1 MRSLL
6 RLAPFLRPY
15 WPRLALASLTLLALT
30 AADLIFPAILRQV
43 IDQGLAVGLPRVL
56 AIAALLIAGLGLL
69 RALLGYLQ
77 RYNTQ
82 WVAHRVS
89 YDLRNRL
96 YAHVQRLPFAY
107 HDRTQSGQLI
117 SRIIE
122 DVRSI
127 ERFTGEGMA
136 ELTRVL
142 LLLLGIVTLLVVD
155 NARLALIT
163 LAPLVPLMLMTTRF
177 GRRVSGL
184 FLRVDQ
190 ALGNLSARLQE
201 NVSGVQ
207 VVRAFAREPHEIKRF
222 DALNRALYSARLTV
236 IGEWAKIMPSTFVL
250 HILST
255 ILLLWF
261 GGLQVLAGKMTLG
274 ELVAFNSYLVLLAD
288 PLQIMAW
295 LVNAAGEASAGVQRS
310 MEILSEPLAI
320 QSPPDAVVL
329 PPLEGRV
336 SFRGVSFHYQSSTR
350 AALEEVDLEVEPNQV
365 VALVGPTGSG
375 KTTLVQLIPRFYDV
389 SAGAVLVDGLD
400 VRRVELHSLRTQIGI
415 VLQTSLLFSA
425 TLRENIAYG
434 RPEATL
440 DEVVAA
446 ARAAQAHEFIEAL
459 PEGYDTV
466 VGERGV
472 TLSGGQRQRVAIARA
487 LLLNPRILILD
498 DSTSSVDTETE
509 ARIQLA
515 LAHLMRGRTTFVIA
529 QRVSTVRKA
538 DLIVVMDQGRI
549 VQRGTHADLL
559 AQPGLYRQVYDLQ
572 FRDQERFQQ
581 EVEAAERALGEGA
594 LPGGETP

>member
-96 YAHVQRLPFAY
+96 YAQVQRLPFAY

-261 GGLQVLAGKMTLG
+261 GGLQVLAGEMTLG

-400 VRRVELHSLRTQIGI
+400 VRRVELRSLRTQIGI

-581 EVEAAERALGEGA
+581 EVEAAERALGKGA

>member
-261 GGLQVLAGKMTLG
+261 GGLQVLAGEMTLG

-400 VRRVELHSLRTQIGI
+400 VRRVELRSLRTQIGI

>member
-559 AQPGLYRQVYDLQ
+559 YRQVYDLQ

>member
-261 GGLQVLAGKMTLG
+261 GGLQVLAGKMCRSWPG
-274 ELVAFNSYLVLLAD
+274 WSMPPER
-288 PLQIMAW
+288 PLPACSEAW
-295 LVNAAGEASAGVQRS
+295 RS
-310 MEILSEPLAI
+310 
-320 QSPPDAVVL
+320 
-329 PPLEGRV
+329 
-336 SFRGVSFHYQSSTR
+336 
-350 AALEEVDLEVEPNQV
+350 
-365 VALVGPTGSG
+365 
-375 KTTLVQLIPRFYDV
+375 
-389 SAGAVLVDGLD
+389 
-400 VRRVELHSLRTQIGI
+400 
-415 VLQTSLLFSA
+415 
-425 TLRENIAYG
+425 
-434 RPEATL
+434 
-440 DEVVAA
+440 
-446 ARAAQAHEFIEAL
+446 
-459 PEGYDTV
+459 
-466 VGERGV
+466 
-472 TLSGGQRQRVAIARA
+472 
-487 LLLNPRILILD
+487 
-498 DSTSSVDTETE
+498 
-509 ARIQLA
+509 
-515 LAHLMRGRTTFVIA
+515 
-529 QRVSTVRKA
+529 
-538 DLIVVMDQGRI
+538 
-549 VQRGTHADLL
+549 
-559 AQPGLYRQVYDLQ
+559 
-572 FRDQERFQQ
+572 
-581 EVEAAERALGEGA
+581 
-594 LPGGETP
+594 